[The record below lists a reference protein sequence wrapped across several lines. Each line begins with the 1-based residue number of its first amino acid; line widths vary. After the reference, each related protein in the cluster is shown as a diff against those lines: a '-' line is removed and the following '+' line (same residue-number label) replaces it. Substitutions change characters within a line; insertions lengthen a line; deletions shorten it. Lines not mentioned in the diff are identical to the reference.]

1 MSVSRKGLVFA
12 LVLTWAAALRGQ
24 TPAPKIP
31 DTGAG
36 RIFQQWLNAYN
47 AGDSI
52 ALIEYARQHDPEM
65 NVALNLAGRA
75 VSGGVDV
82 QSIEQS
88 DARHLE
94 VVLKTRRT
102 ALTVYAVVDV
112 SATEPTRASTALAIV
127 GETFDR
133 QMLSLDAA
141 ERALAIDSL
150 AATINRNYVFPEVGR
165 RIADSLHARQ
175 ARGAYDRTTN
185 QVGFAQRLTQ
195 ELFEIA
201 HDKHMVVNSFVGA
214 PRRPSLAPAPSP
226 TPARAPS
233 PTPSPTMMRPACG
246 YEGSVL
252 EGNVGYVTFSN
263 FRDPQEC
270 GANASAAMNA
280 IAGTRAVI
288 IDLRKNGGGRPEMVA
303 YLASYLFAGRT
314 HLNDSWTRA
323 TGATEEWWTRDD
335 VTGPKFGE
343 TKPVFIL
350 TSRLTISAAE
360 EFAYDL
366 QSLKR
371 ATIVGETTAGAA
383 HLTATSRIGAHLMI
397 AVPIARPINP
407 VTKTDWEGVGVI
419 PDVRVPADDALA
431 SALKLIRARE

>member
-1 MSVSRKGLVFA
+1 MSLSRKGLVFA
-12 LVLTWAAALRGQ
+12 LVLTGAAALRGQ
-24 TPAPKIP
+24 TPAPRIP

-47 AGDSI
+47 AGDSL
-52 ALIEYARQHDPEM
+52 ALIEYARQYEPEL

-82 QSIEQS
+82 QSIEES
-88 DARHLE
+88 DARHLA
-94 VVLKTRRT
+94 VMLKTRRT
-102 ALTVYAVVDV
+102 ALAVYAVVDV
-112 SATEPTRASTALAIV
+112 SATQPARASTAQAIV

-133 QMLSLDAA
+133 QMFSLDAA

-150 AATINRNYVFPEVGR
+150 AATINRNYVFPEVGK

-175 ARGAYDRTTN
+175 ARGAYDHATN
-185 QVGFAQRLTQ
+185 QVGFARQLTK

-201 HDKHMVVNSFVGA
+201 HDKHMVVNSFVGSA
-214 PRRPSLAPAPSP
+214 SRRPSPAPSP
-226 TPARAPS
+226 SPS
-233 PTPSPTMMRPACG
+233 PTPTPTMTRPPCG

-263 FRDPQEC
+263 FRDPEEC

-323 TGATEEWWTRDD
+323 TGTTEAWWTRDD
-335 VTGPKFGE
+335 VTGPKFGA
-343 TKPVFIL
+343 TKPVYVL
-350 TSRLTISAAE
+350 TSTLTISAAE

-383 HLTATSRIGAHLMI
+383 HLTASGRIGAHLMV

-407 VTKTDWEGVGVI
+407 ITKTDWEGVGVI